1 MYAVTAVGAFPYSS
15 AYFGAGSGEIVL
27 NDVGC
32 SGDEDS
38 IFNCSYTSVHT
49 CVHNEDAGVL
59 CATAS
64 CNNSDVRLVN
74 GFSDYEGRVE
84 VCLNGVWGTVCD
96 DFWSTND
103 AKVVCKQLNF
113 LSASECFI
121 VSDYFK
127 LLLSS
132 EFSIILP

>member
-1 MYAVTAVGAFPYSS
+1 M
-15 AYFGAGSGEIVL
+15 
-27 NDVGC
+27 NNVGC

-96 DFWSTND
+96 DSWSTND
-103 AKVVCKQLNF
+103 AKVVCRQMN
-113 LSASECFI
+113 LSYESKFRLCLIKMNYEEKIMITSYRCC
-121 VSDYFK
+121 VSSKCLFW
-127 LLLSS
+127 SW
-132 EFSIILP
+132 